1 MNLKLNLTKN
11 HILSV
16 SIGIL
21 YLWFGTLKFFPDQSP
36 AEDLAK
42 NTISA
47 LTFNQISPN
56 VSIILLAIWETLVGV
71 LLITNIYRRV
81 AIFLALVHMVLTFTP
96 LFIIP
101 EQVFVDMPFQLT
113 LVGQYIIKNIV
124 IIVALISLYKLP
136 ERKPKLH

>member
-1 MNLKLNLTKN
+1 MNLKLNFTKN

-21 YLWFGTLKFFPDQSP
+21 YLWFGALKFFPDLSP

-42 NTISA
+42 NTIGV
-47 LTFNQISPN
+47 LTFNQIPSN
-56 VSIILLAIWETLVGV
+56 ISIVLLAIWETLVGV
-71 LLITNIYRRV
+71 LLIANIYKRV
-81 AIFLALVHMVLTFTP
+81 AIFLALAHMILTFTP

-124 IIVALISLYKLP
+124 IIVALISLYQLP
-136 ERKPKLH
+136 ERKPRLH

>member
-11 HILSV
+11 HILSM

-42 NTISA
+42 NTISV
-47 LTFNQISPN
+47 LTFNQIPPN
-56 VSIILLAIWETLVGV
+56 VSIVLLAIWETLVGV

-81 AIFLALVHMVLTFTP
+81 AVFLALAHMILTFTP

-124 IIVALISLYKLP
+124 IIVALVSLYQLP